1 MTTRR
6 VSILELE
13 GLALN
18 GFIDDVKLIDCYVDK
33 NVRYSKLKVRLSNG
47 EVVETSCDHYARISR
62 VYLVLI
68 KYKDLGKTIVRRE
81 LSEEM
86 MSGIT
91 YDLDLEGNDCDT
103 RR

>member
-1 MTTRR
+1 MVRKI
-6 VSILELE
+6 SILELE

-18 GFIDDVKLIDCYVDK
+18 GFVDEVELIDCYVDK
-33 NVRYSKLKVRLSNG
+33 NVRYSKLRVKLFNN
-47 EVVETSCDHYARISR
+47 EVVETPCDHYARISR
-62 VYLVLI
+62 VYLVLV

-91 YDLDLEGNDCDT
+91 YDLDPGRNDYDA